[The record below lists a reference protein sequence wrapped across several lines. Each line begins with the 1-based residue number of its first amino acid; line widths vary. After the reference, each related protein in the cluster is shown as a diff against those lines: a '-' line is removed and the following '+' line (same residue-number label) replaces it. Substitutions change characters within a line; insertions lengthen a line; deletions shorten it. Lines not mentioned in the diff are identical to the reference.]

1 MADPTKIV
9 DRVAPI
15 YAQELG
21 EDWETL
27 SQARRERFR
36 ALAYKIYEIHVTNK
50 LEGLDMAVEI
60 IEAVQ
65 VAESTPKSWL
75 RGVQE
80 AKNALVW
87 ATTTMRDDIQTR
99 INVPD
104 VLPDGFNAEDPHK
117 DLRAGDKAPEIV
129 LGPERCGA
137 EHEDNWV
144 CSRPAHPG
152 HWMHYDAD
160 PGEFYDDD
168 DQLIESLDGMIL
180 ATWHHE
186 GERLDSLHPALG
198 ELDEE

>member
-1 MADPTKIV
+1 MADPTTIV

-27 SQARRERFR
+27 STERKER
-36 ALAYKIYEIHVTNK
+36 YRVLAYKIYEIHVTNK
-50 LEGLDMAVEI
+50 LEGLDMAAEI

-65 VAESTPKSWL
+65 VAPSTPKTWL
-75 RGVQE
+75 KGVQE
-80 AKNALVW
+80 AKNALKW
-87 ATTTMRDDIQTR
+87 ATEKMRADIETR
-99 INVPD
+99 VTVPD
-104 VLPDGFNAEDPHK
+104 VLPEDFNAEDPHSA
-117 DLRAGDKAPEIV
+117 LRAGDIAPEVV
-129 LGPERCGA
+129 LGPDRCGV

-144 CSRPAHPG
+144 CSRPKHPD

-168 DQLIESLDGMIL
+168 DELVDILEGTIL
-180 ATWHHE
+180 ATWHYE

-198 ELDEE
+198 ELEEE